1 MHKPLLLALIVQEFQ
16 RREQFRTAHNLIK
29 QADHRLN
36 AVELAQFHNYLDT
49 I

>member
-1 MHKPLLLALIVQEFQ
+1 MNKPLALALIVQEFK

-29 QADHRLN
+29 TADHTLN